1 MNRKYKILIISIL
14 SSLIFINNSAIA
26 ATSQK
31 KIIYETEADFPPFSY
46 MDNGKLTGFDLDL
59 CKMIFSGDEYSV
71 DYTADTWKNVYSDI
85 KSCRIDTCG
94 TLAINESRKKDLLFT
109 KPIMQYH
116 VSIYTLKG
124 MQKVTLKS
132 IKKGNYT
139 IGTVMDNFTEPI
151 LQGNLNIKDYKTYP
165 DTTSALN
172 ALNKGDI
179 NVLFECQEVVNYLII
194 KNNLRSRIIAS
205 DTNLFPMDVAFG
217 VNKNEPELVNY
228 INDKLTHI
236 EKSGIYEEL
245 YMNNFF
251 THSNYYYVN
260 LKKHIA
266 MYTFAAAAFL
276 ILILV
281 LLRRYINDLKRKL
294 IASNLEVYK
303 QHTWLR
309 VTLTSIGDAV
319 IATDKDG
326 KIIFLNNATTKLTGF
341 TKKDCEGKKLDEIL
355 LLTNNTTNKPVL
367 IDIDFLLNNDLND
380 NIRNEDTLIAKDGT
394 KYYVTISTS
403 AIIND
408 DEKNVGVVI
417 VIKDI
422 TKIKETEIK
431 LTDSYENLEA
441 MHEELTQTE
450 EELRNQYYELLRS
463 QHALEASEERYK
475 ISIEGANDGLWD
487 LDLRKKSFFLSP
499 KCLEMCG
506 YDKEMSQN
514 NIKTVLKNIHPDY
527 GKLLKIS
534 VLNSLRKRDKFINI
548 EIPVLTKYNGY
559 KWMLCRGQFVFNA
572 NGKPV
577 RAAGSLSD
585 ISERKKSE
593 EIIEKMAYTDSLTG
607 LPNRASLLETIKKRI
622 ADYKHTNLKFV
633 LLFLDLD
640 NFKSINDTRGH
651 YFGDELLIEVSKRL
665 KNCVHKN
672 DTVARIGGD
681 EFMLLLSDIDNL
693 HDVIALVKQILLSLS
708 NPFNIQHHEVNITTS
723 IGITIYPNDGKNDTD
738 LIKNADTAM
747 YKAKESGKNK
757 YEVFSS
763 EFNKAVSEKVEL
775 ENYLRHAVSKKE
787 LVVYYQ
793 PQIDIVNGEI
803 VSMEALLR
811 WKHPYLGLIYPDTF
825 ISLAEE
831 SGLIKPIGEWVL
843 RTACLQNKAFQDAGY
858 KPIRLAVNLSP
869 KQFLDKDLF
878 DKINQSLYE
887 TKLDPKYLQ
896 LEITESAT
904 IQYYDFTIETLKKLR
919 QIGVTISLDDFGT
932 GYSSLNYIKLLP
944 IDEIKIDKSFIQNI
958 VSGGYEES
966 ITKSIISIAHDM
978 SVRVV
983 AEGVENEKQLDIL
996 KSMNC
1001 DIVQG
1006 YLFSKPIPIEDF
1018 EKLLIK

>member
-14 SSLIFINNSAIA
+14 FSLIFISNSAIA
-26 ATSQK
+26 ATSQR

-46 MDNGKLTGFDLDL
+46 IDNGKLTGFDLDL
-59 CKMIFSGDEYSV
+59 CNMIFSGDEYSV

-85 KSCRIDTCG
+85 KSGRIDTCG

-124 MQKVTLKS
+124 MKKVTLKS
-132 IKKGNYT
+132 IKKNNYT

-151 LQGNLNIKDYKTYP
+151 LQGKLNIKDYKTYP
-165 DTTSALN
+165 DTSSALN

-194 KNNLRSRIIAS
+194 KNNLRGRIIAS
-205 DTNLFPMDVAFG
+205 DTNLFPIDVAFG
-217 VNKNEPELVNY
+217 VNKNEPELVNF

-236 EKSGIYEEL
+236 QKSGIYEEL

-251 THSNYYYVN
+251 THSSYYNVN
-260 LKKHIA
+260 MKKHIA

-276 ILILV
+276 ILILM

-319 IATDKDG
+319 IATDKYG
-326 KIIFLNNATTKLTGF
+326 KIIFINNATTKLTGF
-341 TKKDCEGKKLDEIL
+341 TKEDCEGKKLDDIL
-355 LLTNNTTNKPVL
+355 LLTNNTTNRPVL
-367 IDIDFLLNNDLND
+367 IDIDFLLSNSLND
-380 NIRNEDTLIAKDGT
+380 SIRNENSLIAKDGT

-408 DEKNVGVVI
+408 DGRNVGVVV

-487 LDLRKKSFFLSP
+487 LDLKKKSIFLSP

-534 VLNSLRKRDKFINI
+534 VLNALRKRDKFINI
-548 EIPVLTKYNGY
+548 EIPVLTKSDGY
-559 KWMLCRGQFVFNA
+559 KWMHCRGQFVFNA

-593 EIIEKMAYTDSLTG
+593 EIIEKMAFTDSLTG

-665 KNCVHKN
+665 MNCVHGN

-681 EFMLLLSDIDNL
+681 EFMLLLSDTDKL
-693 HDVIALVKQILLSLS
+693 TDVIALVKLILLNLS
-708 NPFNIQHHEVNITTS
+708 NPFNIQHHEVNITAS

-775 ENYLRHAVSKKE
+775 ENYLRHAVSKRE

-811 WKHPYLGLIYPDTF
+811 WKHPYLGLVYPDTF

-858 KPIRLAVNLSP
+858 KPIRIAVNLSP

-958 VSGGYEES
+958 VNGGYEES

-996 KSMNC
+996 KTMNC